1 MAIPMPFQFRGGP
14 SELPRSWYE
23 KRETQN
29 AVVDENIIAAGSIV
43 SDTDISPWQ
52 AY

>member
-23 KRETQN
+23 RNKHTKHSAEGG
-29 AVVDENIIAAGSIV
+29 EEE
-43 SDTDISPWQ
+43 DISAASFP
-52 AY
+52 